1 MKSKKPYRHM
11 TTCFLTFNVI
21 TPAPAKQLLRKP
33 SRLGSHPVLMLIFK
47 DYDYCMSIPTEV
59 GFIAAYVGP
68 LATEL
73 YRLDETWVSACKAQ
87 VWVAPVRVTVKKSL
101 DTYTSP
107 YYAILSHEIR
117 ALAHRTTFL
126 MRLCWS
132 RKKICCVN
140 CIEIC
145 GVRVKR
151 RSKRMGCAYYK

>member
-1 MKSKKPYRHM
+1 M

-21 TPAPAKQLLRKP
+21 TPAPAKQLLRNP
-33 SRLGSHPVLMLIFK
+33 SRLGPRPVRIIIFK
-47 DYDYCMSIPTEV
+47 VYDYCMFISTEV
-59 GFIAAYVGP
+59 RIIAYVGP
-68 LATEL
+68 RAPEL
-73 YRLDETWVSACKAQ
+73 YCLDETWVGACKAQ
-87 VWVAPVRVTVKKSL
+87 VWVAPVRVMVKKSL
-101 DTYTSP
+101 DTYTLP

-145 GVRVKR
+145 GVRAQR
-151 RSKRMGCAYYK
+151 RSKRMGCA